1 MQTFSTSIRTN
12 STGSTTAPNHNDYRS
27 VQNAPSPRL
36 VSEHAAAEAEREEEE
51 CRQLHGL
58 NGPDFYS
65 QRRTTQLRPAVFSL
79 VNTVV
84 GGGTL
89 SLAYSFQKAGTV
101 IGTLCLALVCLATDF
116 TLFAMISASRRTGEK
131 SYEGVMKA
139 GA

>member
-1 MQTFSTSIRTN
+1 MQTFSTSSRSN
-12 STGSTTAPNHNDYRS
+12 STGSTSTVHHNDYRS
-27 VQNAPSPRL
+27 VQDAPSPRL
-36 VSEHAAAEAEREEEE
+36 HAEHAAAEAEREEEE

-58 NGPDFYS
+58 EGPDFHS
-65 QRRTTQLRPAVFSL
+65 RRRTTQLRPAVFSL